1 MGGPLHLKSLLVHLA
16 DEGERAGKL
25 YLELRD
31 KLLRF
36 FIWSRC
42 PFPDELADEVLD
54 RTARRLDEG
63 EEVVNLHS
71 FVFGVARLVRREALE
86 THARRESKHRE
97 MAAASLSTTQGE
109 PHDSAALCL
118 EKCLGKLPP
127 EARALILDY
136 YAGEARDRNR
146 VRLAAQLNI
155 SSHALRNRA
164 LRLRKTLTACV
175 ATCMQKDRR

>member
-1 MGGPLHLKSLLVHLA
+1 MGEPLHLKSLLDRLA
-16 DEGERAGKL
+16 PDRENAGAL

-31 KLLRF
+31 KLVRF

-63 EEVVNLHS
+63 KEIANLQG
-71 FVFGVARLVRREALE
+71 FVFGVARLVRQEALE
-86 THARRESKHRE
+86 TYARRESKERE
-97 MAAASLSTTQGE
+97 MAASLATPQGE
-109 PHDSAALCL
+109 PRDSAALCL
-118 EKCLGKLPP
+118 EICLGKLPP
-127 EARALILDY
+127 EARALILEY

-146 VRLAAQLNI
+146 MRLAAQLNI

-164 LRLRKTLTACV
+164 LRLRKMLTACV
-175 ATCMQKDRR
+175 ATCMQKGRR